1 MVDISIPRPDFEK
14 DRGQIGI
21 ETLVVFIAMIL
32 VAALAAGVLI
42 NTAGML
48 QTSAQSTSQ
57 DAQSGVTDRLDVSAA
72 TGVVQNASKLPASA
86 GHENSSK
93 VINETTISVSLAP
106 GSDPIN
112 VNDTTIRWTGPGG
125 ATTLTNENFTVSA
138 VTDEGETKP
147 VLNSQTD
154 RFQVTINL
162 TEQPVSVLEGG
173 ETVHLTFVTS
183 SGAETVFQMNVPA
196 SLADASPGEAVRL

>member
-42 NTAGML
+42 NTAGLL

-72 TGVVQNASKLPASA
+72 TGIVN
-86 GHENSSK
+86 NSTDGK
-93 VINETTISVSLAP
+93 VINQTTISVSLAP
-106 GSDPIN
+106 GSDSIN
-112 VNDTTIRWTGPGG
+112 VSKTTIRWTGPSG
-125 ATTLTNENFTVSA
+125 ATTLTNEDFSVNA
-138 VTDEGETKP
+138 VTDEGGTVP
-147 VLNSQTD
+147 VLNSQND
-154 RFQVTINL
+154 RFQVVINISDG
-162 TEQPVSVLEGG
+162 TNPVAELEDLEGG
-173 ETVHLTFVTS
+173 DEVHLTFVTS
-183 SGAETVFQMNVPA
+183 SGAETVFQLNVPA
-196 SLADASPGEAVRL
+196 SLADAEDGEAVRL

>member
-48 QTSAQSTSQ
+48 QTSAQSTSE

-72 TGVVQNASKLPASA
+72 TGIVHHNTTNNTKA
-86 GHENSSK
+86 
-93 VINETTISVSLAP
+93 INQTTISVSLAP

-112 VNDTTIRWTGPGG
+112 VSKTTIRWTGPSG
-125 ATTLTNENFTVSA
+125 ATTLTNEDFNVSA
-138 VTDEGETKP
+138 VTDEGDTVP
-147 VLNSQTD
+147 VLNSQND
-154 RFQVTINL
+154 RFQVSINL
-162 TEQPVSVLEGG
+162 TGADGVTELEALEGG
-173 ETVHLTFVTS
+173 EEVHLTFVTS
-183 SGAETVFQMNVPA
+183 SGAETVFALNVPA
-196 SLADASPGEAVRL
+196 SLADADDGEAVRL